1 MVVTIVSTI
10 GLLFHLQYLAAYAV
24 FLTFFFFTRAQRA
37 LTAFRALSLRS
48 SAVMLAARAGPPFK
62 PPLRPKDTAAWI
74 LLRAFLACP
83 KYT

>member
-37 LTAFRALSLRS
+37 FTAFLALSLRS

-62 PPLRPKDTAAWI
+62 PPLRPKDTAAGF
-74 LLRAFLACP
+74 FLCVFGMC
-83 KYT
+83 